1 MRALLFDTTVGEV
14 DRRWAIS
21 CGAIVELLPVV
32 QWREIPDSPPWMLGV
47 FERQRALLPLI
58 DLGKRLGGPATA
70 PRLGSRIILVRLAPE
85 RPDGGLGGLFV
96 GGVLGIDTID
106 WSSAGAHTGLACALD
121 SPFGPITPHHDT
133 TVQLLHPE
141 RLLAGDDRQRLYP
154 DPTLSGIAQ

>member
-1 MRALLFDTTVGEV
+1 MRALLFDTPVGDTEQ
-14 DRRWAIS
+14 RWAIA

-32 QWREIPDSPPWMLGV
+32 RWREIPDSPSWMLGV
-47 FERQRALLPLI
+47 FERQRTLIPLI
-58 DLGKRLGGPATA
+58 DLAHRLGGPMTA

-106 WSSAGAHTGLACALD
+106 WSTVGAHSSFACSLD
-121 SPFGPITPHHDT
+121 SPFGPIAPHHGT

-154 DPTLSGIAQ
+154 DPSLSGLAT